1 MTTTSSPTS
10 TTKPKPPVVAVVGH
24 IDHGKSTLLDYIR
37 KTNIVAGEAG
47 GITQHISAYEV
58 LHTTE
63 GKDHTITF
71 LDTPGHEA
79 FSSMRNRGAQIS
91 DIAILLVSA
100 EEGVKAQ
107 TIEALKSVK
116 EAGIPFVVAINKI
129 DRPNANPER
138 IKQELAEHE
147 VYVESYGGTVPSVNI
162 SAKTGEGINDLLDL
176 LILVS
181 DLESKTTNPHLPGI
195 GHILET
201 NRDPKIGI
209 TATMI
214 IADGTIKAG
223 DFIGIEGVATK
234 IKKME
239 NFLGEQIKE
248 ARAAS
253 PVLLYGFAEVP
264 PVGALGTVL
273 ADKKA
278 ADGYS
283 KNYLP
288 TTKTTTLTNS
298 SSTGGTN
305 LDSEISIIE
314 IPVIIKADT
323 VGTLEAVEQEVNKI
337 EDDRVRLKVI
347 NKGIGAISDNDV
359 KLGSGTGNVLIIGF
373 QVKIDRSAIDLAE
386 RSGATLITFD
396 IIYKLAE
403 WLAEEII
410 KLRPK
415 VTVEETI
422 GQVKILKIFSAVKD
436 KQIVGGQV
444 MEGTFSRGKEVKIIR
459 RDIEIGRGKVLELEQ
474 HKVKAD
480 RVEAGTQFGSMI
492 ESKISLAPGDLVEV
506 FERVAK

>member
-1 MTTTSSPTS
+1 MTTS
-10 TTKPKPPVVAVVGH
+10 TPNSASISKPPVVAVVGH

-58 LHTTE
+58 HHTTE
-63 GKDHTITF
+63 GVDHTITF

-116 EAGIPFVVAINKI
+116 DAGIPFVVAINKI
-129 DRPNANPER
+129 DRPNANPEK

-162 SAKTGEGINDLLDL
+162 SAKTGDGINELLDL
-176 LILVS
+176 LILVA
-181 DLESKTTNPHLPGI
+181 DLEGKTISNTVPGE
-195 GHILET
+195 GYILET

-209 TATMI
+209 TASLVI
-214 IADGTIKAG
+214 SNGTVKTG
-223 DFIGIEGVATK
+223 DFIGIEGVVTK

-239 NFLGEQIKE
+239 DFLGKMIKQ
-248 ARAAS
+248 AHAAS

-264 PVGALGTVL
+264 PVGAQATVM

-278 ADGYS
+278 ADAYA

-288 TTKTTTLTNS
+288 AVAPDSPAAS
-298 SSTGGTN
+298 SATGVEAGPEEATI
-305 LDSEISIIE
+305 D

-337 EDDRVRLKVI
+337 QDARVRLKI
-347 NKGIGAISDNDV
+347 ISKGIGAISDNDV
-359 KLGSGTGNVLIIGF
+359 KLGSGTTNVLIIGF
-373 QVKIDRSAIDLAE
+373 QVKIDRSATELAE

-403 WLAEEII
+403 WLAEEVV

-415 VTVEETI
+415 ITVEETT
-422 GQVKILKIFSAVKD
+422 GQIKILKIFSTVKD

-444 MEGTFSRGKEVKIIR
+444 LEGTFSRGKEVKIIR
-459 RDIEIGRGKVLELEQ
+459 REVEIGRGKVLELEQ

-480 RVEAGTQFGSMI
+480 RVEVGTQFGTMI
-492 ESKISLAPGDLVEV
+492 ESKIILAPGDLVEV
-506 FERVAK
+506 FERVVK